1 MEQQQ
6 LVESV
11 AEKSTSSGQA
21 YCFRIKGESSLTVN
35 ENTGNKNK

>member
-6 LVESV
+6 LVEFM
-11 AEKSTSSGQA
+11 AEKANFKWLS
-21 YCFRIKGESSLTVN
+21 YCFRIKGENSLAVN